1 MVLFFWFELKM
12 AVHAAHEKKNICD
25 VKNFWCFLSRVNFIL
40 MFLQEKLAFLLSEI
54 KPFSDDLEG

>member
-1 MVLFFWFELKM
+1 M

-25 VKNFWCFLSRVNFIL
+25 VKNFWCFLSSVNFIL
-40 MFLQEKLAFLLSEI
+40 MFFQEKLAFLLSEV